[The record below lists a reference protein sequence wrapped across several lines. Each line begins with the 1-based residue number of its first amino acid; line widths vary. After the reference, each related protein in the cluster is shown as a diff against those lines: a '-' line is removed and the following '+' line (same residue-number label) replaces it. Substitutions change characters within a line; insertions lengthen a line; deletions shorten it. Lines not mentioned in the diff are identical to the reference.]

1 MESPATTQPD
11 VAEEQ
16 PEGSAEPRDQAEADE
31 PEAHERA
38 ADAMPGPSQ
47 SAAII
52 AIDDDDALLE
62 RLKRWAGDAGGPLH
76 RFNVPE
82 QVITRVQYY
91 TLRGEVLV
99 VVVGEGVGVE
109 SRIPDRRWDQLIE
122 RIQRMSGTAQVLLR
136 NAATPLRVAVSNS
149 FARDKA
155 QDSTPEERER
165 LVGEVLSY
173 LGLQA

>member
-1 MESPATTQPD
+1 MLARSFCEAHA
-11 VAEEQ
+11 VAIDAAAARLDTAA
-16 PEGSAEPRDQAEADE
+16 GSSALLSAEY
-31 PEAHERA
+31 
-38 ADAMPGPSQ
+38 
-47 SAAII
+47 SAGA
-52 AIDDDDALLE
+52 
-62 RLKRWAGDAGGPLH
+62 WAGDAGVTVH
-76 RFNVPE
+76 RFNDPE
-82 QVITRVQYY
+82 QVIKRVQYY